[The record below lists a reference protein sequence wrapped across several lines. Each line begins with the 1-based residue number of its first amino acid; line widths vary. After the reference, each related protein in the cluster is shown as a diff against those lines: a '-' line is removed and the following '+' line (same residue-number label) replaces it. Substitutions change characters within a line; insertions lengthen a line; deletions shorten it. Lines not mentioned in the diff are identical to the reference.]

1 MIKTIVKVRGSTNG
15 ISNKY
20 SITLIIQLEITHKG
34 GSNRIIIV
42 NMITLVILFE

>member
-20 SITLIIQLEITHKG
+20 SIKLL
-34 GSNRIIIV
+34 
-42 NMITLVILFE
+42 LFNWKPHIKEVPIGL